1 MHTLTPPKDNLFSA
15 HVGRVEP
22 PIISARGVCT
32 PKDNRDQRTQWNLN
46 STQQERP
53 YIWLI

>member
-22 PIISARGVCT
+22 PIFRPGVYAHPRTTGISGRRAT
-32 PKDNRDQRTQWNLN
+32 
-46 STQQERP
+46 STQLKKKDP
-53 YIWLI
+53 TYG